1 MALNLIR
8 LSDEAETL
16 NNVELA
22 EKANVAVEMCASWAA
37 DVEALEEE
45 ESPDVWDIFNPVT
58 KVTKALD
65 WVAGGSDELKAAR
78 QTHADWCK
86 LGDFYARES
95 ARRRTADPTMAE
107 TEAEVASEL
116 EETRE
121 EHRAE
126 ARRIEREWEERGGA
140 VGAPL
145 AAAVETVR
153 RVPGAIA
160 EETMGFFGRVR
171 ENIFGVFGLA
181 SDMPVEA
188 RIVGLVRLVLAAVA
202 IYLVYIGASRFL
214 VAGATVAERSAERGI
229 KGLVELKD
237 MPIPGA

>member
-37 DVEALEEE
+37 DVEALQEEE
-45 ESPDVWDIFNPVT
+45 AWDVWDIFNPVT
-58 KVTKALD
+58 KVTKTLD
-65 WVAGGSDELKAAR
+65 WAGGGSDELNAAR

-86 LGDFYARES
+86 LAGLYARES
-95 ARRRTADPTMAE
+95 ARRRAADPTMAD
-107 TEAEVASEL
+107 TEAEVAAEL

-126 ARRIEREWEERGGA
+126 ARRIEGEWASHYGA
-140 VGAPL
+140 LGAPL
-145 AAAVETVR
+145 AAAVETVS
-153 RVPGAIA
+153 RVPGAVA
-160 EETMGFFGRVR
+160 EETMGFFGQIR

-202 IYLVYIGASRFL
+202 IYLVYLGASRFL
-214 VAGATVAERSAERGI
+214 VAGTAVAERSAERGI